1 MKVLFVIAALAAFSA
16 PAFADQQQPDAEQT
30 PVTFNVIESDVR
42 VPFADVRVRD
52 YQVARDDSLILRAGA
67 NRWYRATIWEPCAS
81 DLRWAWDRIGLDT
94 HPSGSLDKFSTVI
107 VRGRRCPIRTLDRI
121 ERPDPETRYSRR

>member
-1 MKVLFVIAALAAFSA
+1 MKVLIALAALALLSA
-16 PAFADQQQPDAEQT
+16 PASAQEEQQAESEQA

-52 YQVARDDSLILRAGA
+52 YQVGRDDSLILRAGV

-81 DLRWAWDRIGLDT
+81 DLRWALNHIGLDT
-94 HPSGSLDKFSTVI
+94 TPSGTLDKFSAVI
-107 VRGRRCPIRTLDRI
+107 VRGHRCPIRTLDRI
-121 ERPDPETRYSRR
+121 ERPAPETRY

>member
-1 MKVLFVIAALAAFSA
+1 MRVLFVLAALAVLSTPAYAEEQPESEQA
-16 PAFADQQQPDAEQT
+16 PVA
-30 PVTFNVIESDVR
+30 FNVIETDVR

-94 HPSGSLDKFSTVI
+94 TPSGTLDKFSTVI

-121 ERPDPETRYSRR
+121 ERPAPETRY

>member
-1 MKVLFVIAALAAFSA
+1 MRVLFVLAALAVLST
-16 PAFADQQQPDAEQT
+16 PAYAEEQQEAEQA
-30 PVTFNVIESDVR
+30 PVAFNVIESDVR

-94 HPSGSLDKFSTVI
+94 TPSGTLDKFSTVI

-121 ERPDPETRYSRR
+121 ERPGPETRY

>member
-1 MKVLFVIAALAAFSA
+1 MRVLIAAAALLALSTSA
-16 PAFADQQQPDAEQT
+16 YAQTPTAEGQEQT
-30 PVTFNVIESDVR
+30 PVAFTVIESDVT
-42 VPFADVRVRD
+42 VPFADVRIRD
-52 YQVARDDSLILRAGA
+52 YQIGRDDSLILRAGV

-81 DLRWAWDRIGLDT
+81 DLRWAYDRIGLDT

-121 ERPDPETRYSRR
+121 ERPGPEARY

>member
-1 MKVLFVIAALAAFSA
+1 MRVLFVLAALAVLST
-16 PAFADQQQPDAEQT
+16 PAYAEQQPESEQT
-30 PVTFNVIESDVR
+30 PVAFNVIESDVR

-94 HPSGSLDKFSTVI
+94 TPSGTLDKFSTVI

-121 ERPDPETRYSRR
+121 ERPGPETRY